1 MKLPFRRTIA
11 LPEEIPGE
19 EQKSQSQQRQKAERS
34 GLLSLPLKQFI
45 LWVGPALMVSIAYM
59 DPGNYG
65 TDLAAGA
72 GYKYALLWAGWLASG
87 MAMLLQYLS
96 GKLGIASGHHLA
108 ELVRQSFNG
117 KRRYVIPYWLAAE
130 AAAAATDLAEY
141 LGTVLGLNILFGIPL
156 IYCAIF
162 GALDVIILL
171 TMMTRRFRLIEQYF
185 AVLISILVIG
195 IFYDLL
201 VIGNFNLAQIGISSV
216 IPSAPDSA
224 ALFIAVGM
232 IGATVMPHALFVH
245 SWLSRN
251 KMDLLGT
258 PVNGGKKAASISDM
272 AMKRTDDNHHT
283 YTPEQK
289 RRTNRLHRNETV
301 IALTIAGVV
310 NAGILLVAIPLFQGT
325 GVNVNLTVQQ
335 FVTGMSHIYGPAIG
349 VLFALTLLASG
360 LSSSALGTIAG
371 QVIMEG
377 LIGKR
382 WNIWAR
388 RIITRIVNVFPT
400 TLAILL
406 GLSPLVLLIYSQVIL
421 SLMIPLP
428 MIPLVYY
435 TSKKK
440 FMGELVNRKRTIVL
454 ALVTVVLIISFNTL
468 LLTTLV

>member
-1 MKLPFRRTIA
+1 MRLRFKRTLA
-11 LPEEIPGE
+11 PPEETPRDGPRE
-19 EQKSQSQQRQKAERS
+19 KSTLEPRRS
-34 GLLSLPLKQFI
+34 ISLPLSLKQFL

-108 ELVRQSFNG
+108 ELVKQSLG
-117 KRRYVIPYWLAAE
+117 KRRYVIPYWIAAE

-185 AVLISILVIG
+185 AILISILVIG

-201 VIGNFNLAQIGISSV
+201 VIGHFDLAQVAYSSV
-216 IPSAPDSA
+216 VPLAPDST

-245 SWLSRN
+245 SWLSKN

-258 PVNGGKKAASISDM
+258 PVNGTKSKAASISDM
-272 AMKRTDDNHHT
+272 PITATEEGHHT
-283 YTPEQK
+283 YTREQ
-289 RRTNRLHRNETV
+289 RHSTNRLHRNETV

-310 NAGILLVAIPLFQGT
+310 NAGILLVAIPLYQGT
-325 GVNVNLTVQQ
+325 GVNVNLTVQT
-335 FVTGMSHIYGPAIG
+335 FVTGMSQIYGPAIG

-382 WNIWAR
+382 LNIWVR
-388 RIITRIVNVFPT
+388 RIITRAINVFPT
-400 TLAILL
+400 TIAILL

-435 TSKKK
+435 TSKTK
-440 FMGELVNRKRTIVL
+440 FMGELVNRRLTIAL
-454 ALVTVVLIISFNTL
+454 ALGTVALILCFNFL